1 MNAHLQPSGSAYF
14 LDTVKPDV
22 ETHALAVIV
31 DNEPGVL
38 ARVIGLFSMAS
49 GGMRAF
55 SGVTI
60 GIVGSIIGIHWSLA
74 LAAMGLF
81 TMVSVLMAFMLR
93 PAAR

>member
-1 MNAHLQPSGSAYF
+1 
-14 LDTVKPDV
+14 
-22 ETHALAVIV
+22 
-31 DNEPGVL
+31 
-38 ARVIGLFSMAS
+38 MAS